1 MTLVTDRKHRRP
13 SVCDGFFLGAI
24 LLSLMAGCAR
34 NAPERPTEIRTAPPP
49 SVSESRR
56 LAPRFRSFL
65 INSPRELLK
74 LREDLGAD
82 RFEEVLKL
90 NRIDLRHARQGDT
103 LVVPTAAEDWH
114 ELAPFPIEWKEAAE
128 LPKLVAV
135 SLRVQAWAAYEEG
148 RLLHWGPLSSGRRA
162 TPTFVGLYHTNW
174 RQRER
179 RSTFNGEWQLKWYI
193 NLHNWNGISF
203 HQYDLPGYPDS
214 HSCLRL
220 SADDSE
226 WIYYWCQSWMLSAD
240 QRTVLR
246 EGTPV
251 IVFGEYAWGAP
262 RPWKRL
268 VEDPAGGRLSP
279 TELAEALKV
288 WRDKLRPS
296 SDGGPGGNQAP

>member
-1 MTLVTDRKHRRP
+1 MPLVMNRKHRRL
-13 SVCDGFFLGAI
+13 SVSAGFVLCTI
-24 LLSLMAGCAR
+24 LLSLVVGCTR
-34 NAPERPTEIRTAPPP
+34 RSSERPAEVKTAPPAP
-49 SVSESRR
+49 VSESNVQVQ
-56 LAPRFRSFL
+56 RFRSYL
-65 INSPRELLK
+65 ISSPRELLK
-74 LREDLGAD
+74 LRDDLGAD

-103 LVVPTAAEDWH
+103 LIVPTAAEDWH
-114 ELAPFPIEWKEAAE
+114 DLAPFPSEWKEAAE
-128 LPKLVAV
+128 LPKLVVV
-135 SLRVQAWAAYEEG
+135 SLRFQAWAAYEEG
-148 RLLHWGPLSSGRRA
+148 RMLHWGPLSSGRRS

-203 HQYDLPGYPDS
+203 HQYDLPGFPDS

-226 WIYYWCQSWMLSAD
+226 WIYYWCQSWALSAD

-251 IVFGEYAWGAP
+251 VVFGEYAWGAP

-268 VEDPAGGRLSP
+268 AEDPKAGRLSSA
-279 TELAEALKV
+279 ELADALEI
-288 WRDKLRPS
+288 WRTKLAPAS
-296 SDGGPGGNQAP
+296 AEGPGGNPAP